1 MAYFLSNK
9 LKHESHSFDKTN
21 FVTYP
26 STMKNLTLFIAF
38 HFGFTLVSIAQN
50 HKTQTAIDQFASSPK
65 MKSASITFMAFDLT
79 ENKLIASYDPDRVLI
94 PASAIKLWSTA
105 GALDILGSN
114 YAAKT
119 EVYYTGK
126 INEEGILQG
135 DIIIKGFGDAT
146 AGSKY
151 FGNRETMRNFF
162 NDWVSFFPA
171 NGIKVIVG
179 DVIADAS
186 SLGYFGVPEGWT
198 WSDMGNYYGAF
209 PSGLTIFDNMLEL
222 YFNTSAQK
230 LGATTITRTN
240 PAIPEFEIK
249 NYVTSDA
256 IQSDNAYV
264 FAAPYAST
272 AFVNGTLPLNRQNF
286 IVKAAIQNPEDLF
299 AQEFLQAIRKS
310 GVQVKGKHSSRKIL
324 QDTKDLDQLERLEA
338 KKTLLFTH
346 YGYGLTEIIKV
357 VNQESVNLFAEHLIH
372 WIALEKD
379 GGIAY
384 HKKGMEIL
392 NVHWK
397 SKFDIESARITDG
410 SGLSRSNSVS
420 ARHFIELLKYMKD
433 NVYFENSLAVT
444 GQIGTLKNLCNGL
457 ACSGKIKAKSGTIN
471 SVKAYAGYAYPKN
484 GNKIAFAFIVN
495 NHQCTS
501 SELKTMMESVLNS
514 IFI

>member
-1 MAYFLSNK
+1 MKIKVNVLLFL
-9 LKHESHSFDKTN
+9 
-21 FVTYP
+21 V
-26 STMKNLTLFIAF
+26 
-38 HFGFTLVSIAQN
+38 LVSPWFLAQVN
-50 HKTQTAIDQFASSPK
+50 QIQYAIDAFAKQPGLK
-65 MKSASITFMAFDLT
+65 PASITFMAYDLT
-79 ENKLIASYDPDRVLI
+79 ANKLLASYDPDRVLI
-94 PASAIKLWSTA
+94 PASATKLWSTA

-126 INEEGILQG
+126 ISEEGILQG

-151 FGNRETMRNFF
+151 FGKRESMRDFF
-162 NDWVSFFPA
+162 NDWVAYLPA

-186 SLGYFGVPEGWT
+186 SLGYFGIPEGWT

-209 PSGLTIFDNMLEL
+209 PSGLTIFDNLLEL
-222 YFNTSAQK
+222 YFNTSPHKQ
-230 LGATTITRTN
+230 GSTTITRTN
-240 PAIPEFEIK
+240 PVIPEFEIK
-249 NYVTSDA
+249 NYVRSDA

-299 AQEFLQAIRKS
+299 AQEFLQSIRKS
-310 GVQVKGKHSSRKIL
+310 GVQVVGKHFSNKIL
-324 QDTKDLDQLERLEA
+324 RDTKDLDKLERLEA

-346 YGYGLTEIIKV
+346 YGYGLTEVIKV
-357 VNQESVNLFAEHLIH
+357 INQESVNLFAEHLIH
-372 WIALEKD
+372 WIALEKND
-379 GGIAY
+379 GIG
-384 HKKGMEIL
+384 HHNRGMEIL
-392 NVHWK
+392 NAHWK
-397 SKFDIESARITDG
+397 SKFDIASARITDG
-410 SGLSRSNSVS
+410 SGLSRSNSIS

-444 GQIGTLKNLCNGL
+444 GQTGTLKTLCSGL

-471 SVKAYAGYAYPKN
+471 GVKAYAGYAYPQN